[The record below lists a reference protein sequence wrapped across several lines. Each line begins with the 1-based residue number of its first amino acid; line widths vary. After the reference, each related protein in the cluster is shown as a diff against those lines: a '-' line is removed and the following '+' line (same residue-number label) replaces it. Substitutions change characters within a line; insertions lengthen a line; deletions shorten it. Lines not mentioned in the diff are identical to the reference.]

1 MTTRPPIDP
10 IERDLRTMTDA
21 SADDVRQPTE
31 LWKRALEVSRAE
43 ERAALT
49 HPGHGSGGERPA
61 RGRRL
66 LIALNTVGVAALVLL
81 TVGVWTIAVRTPSP
95 VEEMQTRG
103 EAVLP
108 ESEAG
113 TIELGTRLD
122 PNVRTDAAEAAE
134 SPTTERAERAF
145 EIERRRASAPSIA
158 ADDARDFADAEH
170 ALEGVLADADETS
183 RAEEEAG
190 RAATMDSRLG
200 REALAARE
208 RDLTRSAKP
217 AGDAPPGLEQ
227 MVMAP
232 EAGWVLGEGHAGVL
246 ARRQGPELPI
256 ESATIM
262 LEVENATEAFVR
274 VSQLPDDALL
284 EYSTL
289 GEKQGSGVNELYL
302 NVAPVRTDAVLD
314 ELRRYGRVVEEAR
327 APDSL
332 ELRTARAA
340 QSVAKKLEPLRET
353 LESLGLEPGMHPH
366 HRAHLLRQIDTAE
379 FVEKVE
385 AAVLAATRQLED
397 AERSADLSRIRVLI
411 NERGASDGA
420 KGQDSDE

>member
-10 IERDLRTMTDA
+10 IERDLRSMTDA

-49 HPGHGSGGERPA
+49 HPGREPGEERPA

-66 LIALNTVGVAALVLL
+66 LFALNAVGVAALVLL
-81 TVGVWTIAVRTPSP
+81 TVGVWTIAVRAPSP

-103 EAVLP
+103 EAIVP

-113 TIELGTRLD
+113 SVELGTRLD
-122 PNVRTDAAEAAE
+122 PNVRT
-134 SPTTERAERAF
+134 ERAEGAF
-145 EIERRRASAPSIA
+145 ERERRRPPAPSIV
-158 ADDARDFADAEH
+158 ADDAGDFADAEH
-170 ALEGVLADADETS
+170 ALEGMLADADETS

-190 RAATMDSRLG
+190 RAAAMDSRFG

-217 AGDAPPGLEQ
+217 EGEAPPGLEQ

-232 EAGWVLGEGHAGVL
+232 EAGWVLGEGHAGVM
-246 ARRQGPELPI
+246 AKRQGPEIPI

-262 LEVENATEAFVR
+262 LEVENATKAFVK

-340 QSVAKKLEPLRET
+340 QSMAKKLEPLRET

-366 HRAHLLRQIDTAE
+366 HRAHLLRQIDTAQ

-385 AAVLAATRQLED
+385 AAVMAATRQLED
-397 AERSADLSRIRVLI
+397 AERSADLSRIRVVI
-411 NERGASDGA
+411 NERGASGGA
-420 KGQDSDE
+420 SGGADERDSDE

>member
-10 IERDLRTMTDA
+10 IECDLRTMTDA

-49 HPGHGSGGERPA
+49 HPGREPGGERPP

-81 TVGVWTIAVRTPSP
+81 TMGVWTIAVRTPSP

-103 EAVLP
+103 EAVIP

-113 TIELGTRLD
+113 SVELGTRLD
-122 PNVRTDAAEAAE
+122 PNVRMDAAEAAE

-145 EIERRRASAPSIA
+145 ESERRRASAPSIA
-158 ADDARDFADAEH
+158 ADDAGDFGDAEH

-208 RDLTRSAKP
+208 RDLTRSATP
-217 AGDAPPGLEQ
+217 ASDAPPGLEQ

-262 LEVENATEAFVR
+262 LEVENATEAFVK

-340 QSVAKKLEPLRET
+340 QSMAKKLEPLRET
-353 LESLGLEPGMHPH
+353 LESLGLKPGMHPH
-366 HRAHLLRQIDTAE
+366 HRAHLLRQIDTAA

-385 AAVLAATRQLED
+385 AAVLAATRQFED
-397 AERSADLSRIRVLI
+397 ASRSADLSRIRVVI
-411 NERGASDGA
+411 NERGVSGGA
-420 KGQDSDE
+420 DERDSDE